1 MVRAQTDDRSDA
13 SVVQFLKTHSRWLIA
28 PPNMICDFSE
38 ILYAFITI
46 VLWRRPSVR
55 LLNQRRCHI
64 NRSPGA
70 GCDAA
75 CDAKQRDGKLFGQV
89 HFAGTTLNRSIM
101 RRETVS
107 KAEGGGKFQMF
118 ATPSDAYQDRT
129 GEEITGHLA
138 LRTSNFYFLFSA
150 SRRPLVMVTFSC
162 LAIDPRR
169 RVVAGVL
176 ATPKL

>member
-1 MVRAQTDDRSDA
+1 
-13 SVVQFLKTHSRWLIA
+13 
-28 PPNMICDFSE
+28 
-38 ILYAFITI
+38 
-46 VLWRRPSVR
+46 
-55 LLNQRRCHI
+55 
-64 NRSPGA
+64 
-70 GCDAA
+70 
-75 CDAKQRDGKLFGQV
+75 
-89 HFAGTTLNRSIM
+89 M

-162 LAIDPRR
+162 LAVDPRR
-169 RVVAGVL
+169 RVVGGRARHAEALAKQVACKESVAPKPFGVRTLDL
-176 ATPKL
+176 AAVLFAFLQLDS